1 MGLVAAIR
9 QAFARR
15 EDPYAGGDLALA
27 RKLDGIIAAACTA
40 VALMLLP
47 LAPPTATLGNP
58 LPAVRRVR
66 GRRRSRVRMRSP
78 GSATG
83 ARSMRR

>member
-27 RKLDGIIAAACTA
+27 RKLDGSS
-40 VALMLLP
+40 P
-47 LAPPTATLGNP
+47 RPAPPW
-58 LPAVRRVR
+58 R
-66 GRRRSRVRMRSP
+66 
-78 GSATG
+78 
-83 ARSMRR
+83 